1 MLNMDLKELLGE
13 ELYNQ
18 VMAKLG
24 EKKIAVVSDGN
35 WIPKDK
41 FNELNDEKKALKEIS
56 DQLRTDLKEM
66 KEKAKGNEDLTKQ
79 ITALEAQLQENED
92 KIKDLRTSAAIEREL
107 LKANAKFPDLLVGK
121 FDKSKVEVLEDGT
134 VKGLED
140 QLKTIK
146 ESYKDLFGETKIAGT
161 PPGKGDPPNPDTKNN
176 PWKKETL
183 NYTEQGRILREEPE
197 LAKTL
202 KAAAGVK

>member
-1 MLNMDLKELLGE
+1 MDLRELLGE

-18 VMAKLG
+18 VIAKLG
-24 EKKIAVVSDGN
+24 DKHKIAIVSDGN

-41 FNELNDEKKALKEIS
+41 FNELNNEKNTLKETA

-66 KEKAKGNEDLTKQ
+66 KEKAKGNDELTKQ
-79 ITALEAQLQENED
+79 ITALETQLQENET
-92 KIKDLRTSAAIEREL
+92 KIKDVRTSAAIEREL

-140 QLKTIK
+140 QLKVIK

-161 PPGKGDPPNPDTKNN
+161 PPGKGDPPNPDTKKN

-183 NYTEQGRILREEPE
+183 NYTEQGRILREDPE

-202 KAAAGVK
+202 KAAAG

>member
-1 MLNMDLKELLGE
+1 MDLRELLGE

-18 VMAKLG
+18 VIAKLG

-41 FNELNDEKKALKEIS
+41 FNELNDEKKALKETA

-66 KEKAKGNEDLTKQ
+66 KKKAEGNEDLTSQ
-79 ITALEAQLQENED
+79 ITALETQLQENET

-140 QLKTIK
+140 QLKVIK
-146 ESYKDLFGETKIAGT
+146 ESYKDLFGETKVVGT

-183 NYTEQGRILREEPE
+183 NYTDQGRILREDPE

>member
-1 MLNMDLKELLGE
+1 MDLRELLGE

-18 VMAKLG
+18 VIAKLG
-24 EKKIAVVSDGN
+24 DKHKVAIVSDGN

-41 FNELNDEKKALKEIS
+41 FNELNDEKKALKES
-56 DQLRTDLKEM
+56 ADQLRADLKEM
-66 KEKAKGNEDLTKQ
+66 KEKAKGNEALTSQ
-79 ITALEAQLQENED
+79 ITALETQLQESEN
-92 KIKDLRTSAAIEREL
+92 KIKDVRTAAAIEREL

-134 VKGLED
+134 VRGLED

-146 ESYKDLFGETKIAGT
+146 ESYKDLFGETRVVGT

-183 NYTEQGRILREEPE
+183 NYTEQGRILKEEPE
-197 LAKTL
+197 LAKQL

>member
-1 MLNMDLKELLGE
+1 MDLKEILGD

-18 VMAKLG
+18 LIAKLG
-24 EKKIAVVSDGN
+24 DKKIAVVSDGS

-41 FNELNDEKKALKEIS
+41 FNELNDEKKALKETA
-56 DQLRTDLKEM
+56 DQLRVDIADM
-66 KEKAKGNEDLTKQ
+66 KTKAKGNDDLTKQ
-79 ITALEAQLQENED
+79 IEGLQNQLLQNET

-107 LKANAKFPDLLVGK
+107 IKANAKFPELLVGK
-121 FDKSKVEVLEDGT
+121 FDRSKVEVLDDGT
-134 VKGLED
+134 VKGLDD
-140 QLKTIK
+140 QMKTVK
-146 ESYKDLFGETKIAGT
+146 ESYKDLFGETRIAGT

-176 PWKKETL
+176 PWKKETFNL
-183 NYTEQGRILREEPE
+183 TEQGRIITTDPE

>member
-1 MLNMDLKELLGE
+1 MDLRELLGE

-18 VMAKLG
+18 VIAKLG
-24 EKKIAVVSDGN
+24 DKKIAVVSDGN

-41 FNELNDEKKALKEIS
+41 FNELNNEKNTLKETA
-56 DQLRTDLKEM
+56 DQLRADLKEM
-66 KEKAKGNEDLTKQ
+66 KEKAKGNDALTSQ
-79 ITALEAQLQENED
+79 ITALETQLQENET
-92 KIKDLRTSAAIEREL
+92 KIKDVRTSAAIEREL

-140 QLKTIK
+140 QLKVIK
-146 ESYKDLFGETKIAGT
+146 ESYKDLFGETQIAGT
-161 PPGKGDPPNPDTKNN
+161 PPRKGDPPNPDTKKN

-183 NYTEQGRILREEPE
+183 NYTDQGRILREDPE

-202 KAAAGVK
+202 KAAAG